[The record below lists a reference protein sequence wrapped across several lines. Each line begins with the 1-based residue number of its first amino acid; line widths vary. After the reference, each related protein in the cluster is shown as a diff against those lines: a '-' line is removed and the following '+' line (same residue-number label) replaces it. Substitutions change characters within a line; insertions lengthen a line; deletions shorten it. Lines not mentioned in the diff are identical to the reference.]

1 MSQRQKST
9 ACSSMDAEVIT
20 GHKGAKEAAWIEKV
34 TNNLGERGPEPYI
47 PTLYYDNLKATQLIK
62 DTKFHAKAKHIEIRY
77 FYIRND
83 MVRRNRLRIEH
94 IPSKDQVADI
104 LTKQLPA
111 KKHWRHAQSMGLNK
125 PPDKAKLTIED
136 DFKDDLDIYDA

>member
-9 ACSSMDAEVIT
+9 TYSLMDIEVII

-34 TNNLGERGPEPYI
+34 TNDLGKRGPEPYI
-47 PTLYYDNLKATQLIK
+47 PTLYCDNLRAMQLIK
-62 DTKFHAKAKHIEIRY
+62 DIKFYTRAKHIEICY

-83 MVRRNRLRIEH
+83 MVRRNRLQIKQ
-94 IPSKDQVADI
+94 IPLKDQVADI

-111 KKHWRHAQSMGLNK
+111 EKH
-125 PPDKAKLTIED
+125 
-136 DFKDDLDIYDA
+136 